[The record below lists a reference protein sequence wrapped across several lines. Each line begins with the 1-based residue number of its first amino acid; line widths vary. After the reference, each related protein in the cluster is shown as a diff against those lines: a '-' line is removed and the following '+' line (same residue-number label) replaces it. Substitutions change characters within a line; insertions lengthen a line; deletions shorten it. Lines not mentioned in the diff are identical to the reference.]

1 MVVPVPFRPSP
12 MGPPLLA
19 VASDALAV
27 LASLSADRPHGVAR
41 ALGGHHMTTIPVSDL
56 PGSPLLAA
64 PGVESP
70 VPPTVETTPGDPAY
84 DEHVDVSGADAD
96 VWHIEGR

>member
-1 MVVPVPFRPSP
+1 
-12 MGPPLLA
+12 
-19 VASDALAV
+19 
-27 LASLSADRPHGVAR
+27 
-41 ALGGHHMTTIPVSDL
+41 MTTVSDL
-56 PGSPLLAA
+56 PGPPLLAA

-96 VWHIEGR
+96 VWHIEERRSVLSEGGSASSYLVYVRQGVAA

>member
-41 ALGGHHMTTIPVSDL
+41 ALGRHHMMLRNSRYAEARQH
-56 PGSPLLAA
+56 SRSLLDVA
-64 PGVESP
+64 
-70 VPPTVETTPGDPAY
+70 GD
-84 DEHVDVSGADAD
+84 DTEDG
-96 VWHIEGR
+96 

>member
-1 MVVPVPFRPSP
+1 
-12 MGPPLLA
+12 
-19 VASDALAV
+19 
-27 LASLSADRPHGVAR
+27 
-41 ALGGHHMTTIPVSDL
+41 MTTVSDL
-56 PGSPLLAA
+56 PGFPLPAA

-84 DEHVDVSGADAD
+84 DEHVDASGADAD

>member
-1 MVVPVPFRPSP
+1 MSEVKVSNPVGAAHSP
-12 MGPPLLA
+12 
-19 VASDALAV
+19 
-27 LASLSADRPHGVAR
+27 
-41 ALGGHHMTTIPVSDL
+41 
-56 PGSPLLAA
+56 AA

-96 VWHIEGR
+96 VWHIEEQAA

>member
-1 MVVPVPFRPSP
+1 
-12 MGPPLLA
+12 
-19 VASDALAV
+19 
-27 LASLSADRPHGVAR
+27 
-41 ALGGHHMTTIPVSDL
+41 MTTVSVL

-84 DEHVDVSGADAD
+84 DSHVDASGADAG
-96 VWHIEGR
+96 VWHIADDRHELGRRTREVGR